1 MVGVNPEDGNLEWK
15 SIATEYFHDV
25 SFSPLISFSDFALSV
40 IVHKF
45 HFSKDVA
52 SKIGKFG
59 KFSFQKQN
67 YQLDPALTYLIY
79 YHGVLVAYI
88 GGLKQLLH
96 NDRVEVVCH
105 CFLEI
110 NLSQLS
116 KLQSKLTFHQDE
128 MHMHMHNSNLI
139 TRHLNYY
146 SCKKGDYQKVKS
158 IIKKVSPTCKIQIQ
172 DRYLLPIRSKEVPE
186 KY

>member
-15 SIATEYFHDV
+15 SIATEHFDRM
-25 SFSPLISFSDFALSV
+25 SFSPLISDIALPV
-40 IVHKF
+40 IVHEF
-45 HFSKDVA
+45 RFSKDVA

-96 NDRVEVVCH
+96 NDRAEVVCH

-128 MHMHMHNSNLI
+128 MHMHNSNLI

-146 SCKKGDYQKVKS
+146 SCKEGDYQKVKS
-158 IIKKVSPTCKIQIQ
+158 IIQKVSPNCKIQIQ
-172 DRYLLPIRSKEVPE
+172 DRYLLPIHSKEVPE